1 MNIVIENKD
10 YSKKEKF
17 SLLFT
22 KIMIVLLLIC
32 IIIVGVVV
40 YLNFKIN
47 NGSLNVE
54 TINNYKYM
62 ADILGIISFILAI
75 INVFLLFMIVFL
87 NPEDPDYDKYKDY
100 VFVAKK
106 DIKEFRN
113 KYIRQDRKLKKEIRE
128 LKKEIK
134 N

>member
-1 MNIVIENKD
+1 MIENKD

-113 KYIRQDRKLKKEIRE
+113 KYISQDRKLKKEIRE

>member
-1 MNIVIENKD
+1 MIENKD